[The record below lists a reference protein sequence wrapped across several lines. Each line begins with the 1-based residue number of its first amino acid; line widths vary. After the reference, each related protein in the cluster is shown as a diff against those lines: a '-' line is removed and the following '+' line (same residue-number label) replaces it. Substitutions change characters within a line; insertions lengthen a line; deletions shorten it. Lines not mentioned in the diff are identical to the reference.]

1 MFFNVLKGEDAY
13 RASKSLGE
21 KSFLWATNGEPH
33 MIRRREILA
42 KYGEQVRKLY
52 GADVRTAIQVIA
64 VVLSQ
69 FVIARHVRDW
79 SWLAIL
85 PLSYVL
91 SGTLNQNLFCAQHE
105 ISHCLAFK
113 KPIYNHYLALFANMV
128 LVVPMAVK
136 FRVRHLVFRAGNRDL
151 LMETDKIDL
160 ITHVFY
166 LNILQEYHHD
176 HHLFLGVD
184 GGDVDLPTVL
194 ESTYVRGLF
203 MKICYGLVYLITYG
217 VRPLIVR
224 PKAAHMGDVINWIL
238 VMGTNAA
245 ILYFWGIKSLFY
257 LFAGSILGGGI
268 HPLAGHLISEHYQFV
283 PGQETY
289 SYYGPL
295 NALGYNVGYHNEHHD
310 FPQIPQTRLHKLRE
324 IAPEYYTNMYSHS
337 SWCWVLYKFL
347 TVPSLG
353 PWSRM
358 HRLTREGTKEG
369 NEKFISG
376 NCQFGTNMVDDDAGS
391 DAGSTS
397 EQVSSSP
404 GRPIHR
410 KDDSAFELKSSDTK
424 KKL

>member
-1 MFFNVLKGEDAY
+1 
-13 RASKSLGE
+13 
-21 KSFLWATNGEPH
+21 
-33 MIRRREILA
+33 MIVVAVVVSQFILA
-42 KYGEQVRKLY
+42 RL
-52 GADVRTAIQVIA
+52 
-64 VVLSQ
+64 
-69 FVIARHVRDW
+69 VRDF
-79 SWLAIL
+79 SWPAIAI
-85 PLSYVL
+85 LSYVV

-113 KPIYNHYLALFANMV
+113 KPSHNHWLALFANTV

-136 FRVRHLVFRAGNRDL
+136 FR
-151 LMETDKIDL
+151 
-160 ITHVFY
+160 
-166 LNILQEYHHD
+166 EYHHD

-203 MKICYGLVYLITYG
+203 MKICYGMVYLVTYG
-217 VRPLIVR
+217 VRPLVVR
-224 PKAAHMGDVINWIL
+224 PKAAHMGDLLNWIV
-238 VMGTNAA
+238 VMGVNAA
-245 ILYFWGIKSLFY
+245 ILYFWGIKSLVY

-268 HPLAGHLISEHYQFV
+268 HPLAGHLISEHYQFE

-347 TVPSLG
+347 TVPTMG

-358 HRLTREGTKEG
+358 HRLSREGTKEG
-369 NEKFISG
+369 NEQFISG
-376 NCQFGTNMVDDDAGS
+376 RCRYGTMMEPQGVNNAQDSQDSQEGS

-397 EQVSSSP
+397 GQVTSSP
-404 GRPIHR
+404 GRPMHR
-410 KDDSAFELKSSDTK
+410 KDDSAYDLGDSNTK
-424 KKL
+424 KHA

>member
-1 MFFNVLKGEDAY
+1 MFFNVMKGEDAY

-42 KYGEQVRKLY
+42 KYGDQVRKLY

-64 VVLSQ
+64 VVFAQ

-113 KPIYNHYLALFANMV
+113 KPVYNHYLALFANMV

-136 FRVRHLVFRAGNRDL
+136 FRVRPRRRSSRQHDEAHCIPFA
-151 LMETDKIDL
+151 
-160 ITHVFY
+160 
-166 LNILQEYHHD
+166 LQEYHHD

-184 GGDVDLPTVL
+184 GGDVDLPTVF

-224 PKAAHMGDVINWIL
+224 PKAAHMGDVVNWII

-245 ILYFWGIKSLFY
+245 ILYFWGFKSLFY

-310 FPQIPQTRLHKLRE
+310 FPQIPQTRLHQLRE
-324 IAPEYYTNMYSHS
+324 IAPEYYTSMYSHS

-358 HRLTREGTKEG
+358 HRISREGTKEA
-369 NEKFISG
+369 NKKFISG
-376 NCQFGTNMVDDDAGS
+376 NCQFGTNMDVADTGSATES
-391 DAGSTS
+391 DAASTS
-397 EQVSSSP
+397 EQLLSSP
-404 GRPIHR
+404 TRPKHR
-410 KDDSAFELKSSDTK
+410 KDDSAFGLQTGADK
-424 KKL
+424 KTL

>member
-1 MFFNVLKGEDAY
+1 M
-13 RASKSLGE
+13 
-21 KSFLWATNGEPH
+21 
-33 MIRRREILA
+33 
-42 KYGEQVRKLY
+42 
-52 GADVRTAIQVIA
+52 
-64 VVLSQ
+64 
-69 FVIARHVRDW
+69 
-79 SWLAIL
+79 
-85 PLSYVL
+85 
-91 SGTLNQNLFCAQHE
+91 
-105 ISHCLAFK
+105 
-113 KPIYNHYLALFANMV
+113 
-128 LVVPMAVK
+128 
-136 FRVRHLVFRAGNRDL
+136 
-151 LMETDKIDL
+151 
-160 ITHVFY
+160 
-166 LNILQEYHHD
+166 
-176 HHLFLGVD
+176 
-184 GGDVDLPTVL
+184 DLPTVF

-224 PKAAHMGDVINWIL
+224 PKAAHMGDVMNWII

-245 ILYFWGIKSLFY
+245 ILYFWGFKSLFY

-358 HRLTREGTKEG
+358 HRISRRARRRRTK
-369 NEKFISG
+369 SSSRATASY
-376 NCQFGTNMVDDDAGS
+376 GTNMDQVSGSAASGDCSDES

-397 EQVSSSP
+397 EQLLSSP
-404 GRPIHR
+404 ATAQPSEGRQR
-410 KDDSAFELKSSDTK
+410 VWTEG
-424 KKL
+424 

>member
-1 MFFNVLKGEDAY
+1 MFVNVLKGEDAW
-13 RASKSLGE
+13 RASKSLGQS
-21 KSFLWATNGEPH
+21 SFVWATNGEPH

-42 KYGEQVRKLY
+42 KYGDQVRQLY
-52 GADVRTAIQVIA
+52 GSDVRTAIQVIA
-64 VVLSQ
+64 VVICQ
-69 FVIARHVRDW
+69 FVMARLVKDF

-113 KPIYNHYLALFANMV
+113 KPAYNHYLALFANTV

-136 FRVRHLVFRAGNRDL
+136 FR
-151 LMETDKIDL
+151 
-160 ITHVFY
+160 
-166 LNILQEYHHD
+166 EYHHD

-184 GGDVDLPTVL
+184 GGDVDLPTVF
-194 ESTYVRGLF
+194 ESRYIRGLF
-203 MKICYGLVYLITYG
+203 LKICYGLVYLVTYG

-224 PKAAHMGDVINWIL
+224 PKAAHMGDVMNWIV
-238 VMGTNAA
+238 VMGANAA
-245 ILYFWGIKSLFY
+245 ILYFWGSKSLVY

-268 HPLAGHLISEHYQFV
+268 HPLAGHLISEHYQFE

-347 TVPSLG
+347 TVPSMG

-358 HRLTREGTKEG
+358 HRLSREGTKEG
-369 NEKFISG
+369 NEQFISG
-376 NCQFGTNMVDDDAGS
+376 NCRYGTNMDQVSGSAESGDCSDES

-397 EQVSSSP
+397 EVIMSSP

-410 KDDSAFELKSSDTK
+410 KDDSAFDGRLTSSVK
-424 KKL
+424 KRL

>member
-1 MFFNVLKGEDAY
+1 MFFNVMKGEDAY

-42 KYGEQVRKLY
+42 KYGDQVRKLY

-64 VVLSQ
+64 VVFAQ

-113 KPIYNHYLALFANMV
+113 KPVYNHYLALFANMV

-136 FRVRHLVFRAGNRDL
+136 FRVRSRRRSSRQHDEAHCIPFA
-151 LMETDKIDL
+151 
-160 ITHVFY
+160 
-166 LNILQEYHHD
+166 LQEYHHD

-184 GGDVDLPTVL
+184 GGDVDLPTVF

-224 PKAAHMGDVINWIL
+224 PKAAHMGDVVNWII

-245 ILYFWGIKSLFY
+245 ILYFWGFKSLFY

-310 FPQIPQTRLHKLRE
+310 FPQIPQTRLHQLRE

-358 HRLTREGTKEG
+358 HRISRQGTKEA

-376 NCQFGTNMVDDDAGS
+376 NCQFGTNMDVADTGSATES
-391 DAGSTS
+391 DAASTS
-397 EQVSSSP
+397 EQLLSSP
-404 GRPIHR
+404 TRPKHR
-410 KDDSAFELKSSDTK
+410 KDDSAFGLQTVADK
-424 KKL
+424 KTL